1 MQYGTQFGQTPYWG
15 KVGGTTN
22 TEIRAT
28 LPITVSFQNRH
39 PVILIDASN
48 TTSYVGI
55 SITAATTYMG
65 FCSYTV
71 ANIGLGAGREVAYE
85 GTYQL

>member
-1 MQYGTQFGQTPYWG
+1 MQYGTQFGQTPYGG

-39 PVILIDASN
+39 PVIFIDASSP
-48 TTSYVGI
+48 TSYVGI
-55 SITAATTYMG
+55 SVTSETTYMG
-65 FCSYTV
+65 FRSYI
-71 ANIGLGAGREVAYE
+71 ADNIGLGAGREVAYE

>member
-1 MQYGTQFGQTPYWG
+1 MYGNSEYGGNLEFTPTPSEV
-15 KVGGTTN
+15 K
-22 TEIRAT
+22 
-28 LPITVSFQNRH
+28 

-65 FCSYTV
+65 FCSY
-71 ANIGLGAGREVAYE
+71 ALADIGLGAGREVAYE

>member
-1 MQYGTQFGQTPYWG
+1 
-15 KVGGTTN
+15 
-22 TEIRAT
+22 
-28 LPITVSFQNRH
+28 VSFQNRH

-48 TTSYVGI
+48 DTSYIGL
-55 SITAATTYMG
+55 SNTAETTYMG

-71 ANIGLGAGREVAYE
+71 GNIGLGAGREVAYE